1 MAFAKDAKIV
11 GIWGGRGS
19 GKSTRTKE
27 IIAKQDRV
35 IVVDPIGDYAKEK
48 GFREYRSLR
57 GMYRAIKEGWNKG
70 FKCCLNLAGV
80 DDPEAVLLQL
90 SRDLFIIQK
99 PYYEG
104 KDGRKITLVVEE
116 MSVLV
121 PNTTKAKTDRAFL
134 QLCNLGRHY
143 GVEIVGVS
151 QRMAQVHT
159 DFRGNTAEDYFFRLR
174 AEVDYNSA
182 AQLLGRQH
190 VDTLRGLSAHQFI
203 HFKDGE
209 VKTGENEFLRLDQ
222 YQYKRRAR

>member
-1 MAFAKDAKIV
+1 MAFKKDAKII

-27 IIAKQDRV
+27 LIAALDRV

-48 GFREYRSLR
+48 GFREFRTLQ
-57 GMYRAIKEGWNKG
+57 GMYRAIRAGWNTG
-70 FKCCLNLAGV
+70 FKCCLNLAGTE
-80 DDPEAVLLQL
+80 DPEATLLAL
-90 SRDLFIIQK
+90 SRDLFLIQR

-104 KDGRKITLVVEE
+104 KDKRKITLVVEE

-121 PNTTKAKTDRAFL
+121 PNITKAKNDRAFL

-143 GVEIVGVS
+143 GVEIIGVS

-182 AQLLGRQH
+182 AQLLGRAH

-209 VKTGENEFLRLDQ
+209 VKKGINDFLRL
-222 YQYKRRAR
+222 KHLRSA